1 VNKNSSKTRKT
12 TSPML
17 KHAQQKNTSPKK
29 FAIQDSKATPAR
41 DQQFWES
48 AGASKITKTGKN
60 KHSKINPSANE
71 KLESIDQ
78 MIAVPTKPSIRVST
92 LWSK

>member
-12 TSPML
+12 TSPTL

-29 FAIQDSKATPAR
+29 FAIHDSTATPAR

-48 AGASKITKTGKN
+48 AGASKITKNWEAHTFKN
-60 KHSKINPSANE
+60 HHLCQQKVGIN
-71 KLESIDQ
+71 
-78 MIAVPTKPSIRVST
+78 
-92 LWSK
+92 